1 MAPSITFVHRLSLR
15 SRSVHRLS
23 LRSRLPS
30 LISSFP
36 DPYGDGPVSSVMSVH
51 RFFCVIISHD
61 MAISELITITSSLA
75 ESLNYFGSCLHS
87 LFRRFHEHHVTPL
100 PSFSSYRLQQHHPR
114 DAILPQQF
122 SVSCYSSCMA
132 SEQPLA
138 LRLPC
143 RDEAMESPIPPGSS
157 SSPSEQLFFLCVKCR
172 RCI

>member
-1 MAPSITFVHRLSLR
+1 
-15 SRSVHRLS
+15 
-23 LRSRLPS
+23 
-30 LISSFP
+30 
-36 DPYGDGPVSSVMSVH
+36 MSVH
-51 RFFCVIISHD
+51 RCFCVIISHD

-87 LFRRFHEHHVTPL
+87 LFHRFHEHHVTPL

-138 LRLPC
+138 LR
-143 RDEAMESPIPPGSS
+143 PIPPGSS
-157 SSPSEQLFFLCVKCR
+157 SSPLEQLFFLCVKCR
-172 RCI
+172 RSWDCFLVVPLGVWIHRFCSVPFCSIRFCHGLQPYRSVFSGGG